1 MRELADIQYPILT
14 RVRTQIEVSPY
25 LRLTRKQWWILV
37 AINVAFVLL
46 GQTAAVLLD
55 RFYYAEGGS
64 SMFLA
69 TIVQTAGFPILC
81 IPLIL
86 IPLPA
91 SSSPPPDPRSKRQIA
106 LIYVSLGVLLAGNNL
121 LYAVGLLYLSASTYT
136 LICATQLAFNAVFS
150 FFINSQKLTPLI
162 LNSVVILSFSAAL
175 LAVNG
180 DTDTPA
186 GVSKLEYAIGLL
198 CTLGA
203 SAVYALLLSLM
214 QLSFQKVLKS
224 ESFAVVM
231 KMQIYTSLVATIVS
245 TGGLFASGQ
254 WRTLQREMENFN
266 TGPPSYFMTLVWT
279 AISWQVCSV
288 GVVGLIFLV
297 SSLFS
302 NVMSTVAVAAAPIA
316 SLIVFHESMN
326 GTKAIAALLAL
337 WGFASYLFQN
347 HLDDIRTMESPATTE
362 TNSSF
367 NEIRKESSCVVS
379 LA

>member
-1 MRELADIQYPILT
+1 
-14 RVRTQIEVSPY
+14 
-25 LRLTRKQWWILV
+25 
-37 AINVAFVLL
+37 
-46 GQTAAVLLD
+46 
-55 RFYYAEGGS
+55 
-64 SMFLA
+64 MFLA

-214 QLSFQKVLKS
+214 HLSFQKVLKS

-326 GTKAIAALLAL
+326 GTKAIAVLLAL